1 MALTELINPDTLY
14 KVVINLEMTTAQYDK
29 ICDQFQSRSM
39 PCRQSVTLLKTALDR
54 YKVDKKLT
62 VLIDALTI
70 SGEKR
75 IAEYLEDIH
84 SSGKDLAEIR
94 KL

>member
-1 MALTELINPDTLY
+1 
-14 KVVINLEMTTAQYDK
+14 
-29 ICDQFQSRSM
+29 
-39 PCRQSVTLLKTALDR
+39 
-54 YKVDKKLT
+54 VDKKLT